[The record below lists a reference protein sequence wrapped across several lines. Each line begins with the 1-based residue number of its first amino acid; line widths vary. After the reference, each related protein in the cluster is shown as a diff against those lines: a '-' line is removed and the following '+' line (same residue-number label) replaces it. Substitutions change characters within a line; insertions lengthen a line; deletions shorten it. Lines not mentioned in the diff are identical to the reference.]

1 MERGF
6 VCMNLI
12 FYFVKITIVTKGLFD
27 FVREFYTLFDIKY
40 AIIHN

>member
-12 FYFVKITIVTKGLFD
+12 FYFVKIIIVIKGLFD

-40 AIIHN
+40 VIIYN

>member
-1 MERGF
+1 
-6 VCMNLI
+6 MNLI